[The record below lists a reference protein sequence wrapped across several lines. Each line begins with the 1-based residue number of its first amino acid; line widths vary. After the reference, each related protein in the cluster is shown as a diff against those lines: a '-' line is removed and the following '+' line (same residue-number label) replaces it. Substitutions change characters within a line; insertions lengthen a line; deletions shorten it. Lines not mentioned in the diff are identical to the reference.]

1 MNKNRERTEQLKQ
14 TILKW
19 QVSQYIEASYDRFI
33 ENREQRKFSEL
44 IERGIIVQ
52 CQERQG
58 HT

>member
-14 TILKW
+14 TILRW
-19 QVSQYIEASYDRFI
+19 QASEYIKASYDRFI
-33 ENREQRKFSEL
+33 ANRFQRKFDEL

-52 CQERQG
+52 CQEPQG